1 MYKLLDVK
9 LILTMILIAMIRY
22 HLYHPTTLMPRPL
35 RFSRNRYLRH
45 WTIHRAWQLFQ
56 HKQKQN
62 QQLELQRQYQSM
74 AAACEEL
81 RIGAGD
87 GGRLFRK
94 SMMKTG
100 TWSTPERGGGVP
112 IDYAR
117 GMMEWVG
124 GPGVG
129 VGESGGK
136 PRIWD
141 HDWKRA

>member
-1 MYKLLDVK
+1 ME
-9 LILTMILIAMIRY
+9 
-22 HLYHPTTLMPRPL
+22 
-35 RFSRNRYLRH
+35 
-45 WTIHRAWQLFQ
+45 
-56 HKQKQN
+56 
-62 QQLELQRQYQSM
+62 LERQYHAM

-129 VGESGGK
+129 AGESGGK

-141 HDWKRA
+141 HDWKKA